1 MSQTAA
7 QKAKRMAVMLLEA
20 NSQITTEDVVGAVDQ
35 VLTLLPGAAA
45 DREQLIRD
53 VEAACNV
60 YVPGPTA
67 LDGRDDH
74 VEWLPDRRGEI
85 DWKLWHRYQQYL
97 EDEKGWV
104 PQATYR
110 LDDVTDHILRRLE
123 NPKRPGRWDRRGMVV
138 GHVQSGKTA
147 NYTGLICKAADAG
160 YKLIIVLAGT
170 MDSLRSQTQLR
181 LDEGFL
187 GYDTQKR
194 MLFDKE
200 NTRLGVGLL
209 PGVDFYHVNS
219 LTSSEQKGDFKKQ
232 IASSASLTI
241 GGADP
246 LLLVVKK
253 NKSILNNLISWLRS
267 AQQET
272 QHGET
277 KARVPRVPMLI
288 VDDECDNA
296 SVNTKDTFDTS
307 GVFDPDVDPT
317 AINGCIRR
325 LLDSFDQAAYVG
337 YTATPFANIFI
348 FKKAETEE
356 YGEDLFPRSFII
368 NLKKSSDY
376 IGAAKVFGLEAD
388 PGSGIEGVDAYPIT
402 RTVEDADVW
411 MPSDHRNGY
420 AVPQEL
426 PESLRQAVLGFIL
439 VCAARHARGQTA
451 EHNSMLIHVTRF
463 VAVQQQVAELVGAEL
478 AYTKDRLEFGDGGK
492 GRRLIAELESLWKND
507 FVPTSAIFSD
517 ETLIDVSWDQV
528 RSALRSAAAKIEI
541 NIVNGS
547 SKDALEYF
555 GKPNGVSVIA
565 IGGAKLSRG
574 LTLEGLS
581 VSYYLRTSRMYD
593 TLLQMGRWFGFR
605 PGYADLCR
613 LYTTAELQ
621 RWYKDIT
628 LANEELLLQF
638 DEMALTG
645 GTPEDF
651 GLRVRTSPDGL
662 MITAAAK
669 IRSGTAMRLSFSG
682 SISETILF
690 KRDASSIASNLQATE
705 KFVKLLQA
713 TATRR
718 RSGDTDTDDGG
729 DNLVWEGVD
738 GYAVA
743 EFLDEFSTHKGAT
756 KAQSRVMA
764 KYIRLRLDGDPAE
777 LTSWTVALM
786 SNPGPKRWVAGL
798 KVGCTKRSK
807 FKFPDRVLDSDYSIR
822 RLVSPSDEK
831 IDLTEDQRTA
841 ALQQTIRLWEKGATK
856 SKKDT
861 PPDLPG
867 GPSIRRARPKDRGLL
882 LIYLLDPLSAELE
895 ETSDPIVGL
904 AVSFPYSDNADAI
917 EYMINNT
924 YWEQELGL
932 E

>member
-35 VLTLLPGAAA
+35 VLTLLPEAAA

-67 LDGRDDH
+67 LDGHDDH

-110 LDDVTDHILRRLE
+110 LDDVTDRILRRLE

-194 MLFDKE
+194 MFFDKE

-253 NKSILNNLISWLRS
+253 NKSILNNLISWLKS

-288 VDDECDNA
+288 IDDECDNA
-296 SVNTKDTFDTS
+296 SVNTKDTFDAS

-348 FKKAETEE
+348 FKKATTED

-388 PGSGIEGVDAYPIT
+388 PGSGIEGVDPYPIT

-411 MPSDHRNGY
+411 MPGVHRVGY
-420 AVPQEL
+420 AVPHDL
-426 PESLRQAVLGFIL
+426 PESLRRALLSFIL
-439 VCAARHARGQTA
+439 VCATRHARGQTA

-478 AYTKDRLEFGDGGK
+478 AYMKDRLEFGDGGK
-492 GRRLIAELESLWKND
+492 EQQLIAELESLWKND
-507 FVPTSAIFSD
+507 FVPTSGMFSD
-517 ETLIDVSWDQV
+517 ETLIDVSWEQV
-528 RSALRSAAAKIEI
+528 RSALRTAAAKIEI

-581 VSYYLRTSRMYD
+581 ISYYLRTSRMYD

-651 GLRVRTSPDGL
+651 GLRVRRSPDGL

-690 KRDASSIASNLQATE
+690 KLDASSIASNLQVTE
-705 KFVKLLQA
+705 NFVKLLQA
-713 TATRR
+713 TVTRR
-718 RSGDTDTDDGG
+718 RSGDTDTDNRGG
-729 DNLVWEGVD
+729 NNLVWEGVD
-738 GYAVA
+738 GYVVA
-743 EFLDEFSTHKGAT
+743 DFLEEFNTHTGAT

-764 KYIRLRLDGDPAE
+764 KYIRSRLGGDPAE

-786 SNPGPKRWVAGL
+786 SNPGLEWRVAGL

-807 FKFPDRVLDSDYSIR
+807 FPPTKVIESDYAIR
-822 RLVSPSDEK
+822 RLVSPSDEM

-841 ALQQTIRLWEKGATK
+841 ALEQTRSLWKEGATK
-856 SKKDT
+856 SNKDT
-861 PPDLPG
+861 PPRLPS
-867 GPSIRRARPKDRGLL
+867 GPSIRRARPKGRGLL
-882 LIYLLDPLSAELE
+882 LIYLIDPSELKG
-895 ETSDPIVGL
+895 TSVPIVGL
-904 AVSFPYSDNADAI
+904 AVSFPYSESADAI